1 MTSPFVYSEAP
12 LVRRHAPRGYAD
24 YPSFLPWVR
33 DDFGFRCVYCL
44 HRERWVAGGFHL
56 DHFLP
61 VVQRPDLVT
70 QYDNLLYCCS
80 SCNLRKRDANV
91 ADPCHTLLRSTVAV
105 QPDGS
110 IRGETP
116 EAIATID
123 HLGLNDQHYIG
134 FRRVWMRIVEIVAA
148 SRPQSLAEIL
158 GYPDDLPDL
167 SKLRPPGGNAKPE
180 GVEQSYFRRRER
192 GELPE
197 MY

>member
-1 MTSPFVYSEAP
+1 MPHEATPIIRVFFRGCATTSDFDVCTVCIANGGWRVVFTSII
-12 LVRRHAPRGYAD
+12 
-24 YPSFLPWVR
+24 FFPWSN
-33 DDFGFRCVYCL
+33 DPIC
-44 HRERWVAGGFHL
+44 
-56 DHFLP
+56 
-61 VVQRPDLVT
+61 T

-80 SCNLRKRDANV
+80 SCNLRKLDANV
-91 ADPCHTLLRSTVAV
+91 ADPCHTLLRSTVTV

-167 SKLRPPGGNAKPE
+167 SKLRPPGGNAKP
-180 GVEQSYFRRRER
+180 
-192 GELPE
+192 
-197 MY
+197 